1 MSANKKLAVGVLLI
15 ASATGYM
22 AYLGG
27 EASWQY
33 YLTVDECTAEAAP
46 PLGAR
51 VRVSGRISPN
61 TLGIYGDGRE
71 AVFSL
76 EGSQE
81 TRLAVTC
88 PGPLPDNLAE
98 GMDVVVEGRLEDH
111 HFLKGHKVITR
122 CASKYRSQAAVRPT
136 ETASR
141 DRLGGSR

>member
-1 MSANKKLAVGVLLI
+1 MSANKKLAVGALLI
-15 ASATGYM
+15 AGAAGYM

-27 EASWQY
+27 AASWQY
-33 YLTVDECTAEAAP
+33 YVTVDECMADSAP
-46 PLGAR
+46 PVGAR

-61 TLGIYGDGRE
+61 TLGIYADGRE

-81 TRLAVTC
+81 GRVVVTC

-98 GMDVVVEGRLEDH
+98 GMDVVVEGRLEDFG
-111 HFLKGHKVITR
+111 FLRGHKVITR
-122 CASKYRSQAAVRPT
+122 CAGKYRSQAAGRPT

-141 DRLGGSR
+141 DRRGGSR